1 MRSEVGEAE
10 LDYGYPRF
18 PISTLSKIRHLT
30 FPGGILRT
38 PVLTIGMSWFKF
50 KDWLKI

>member
-1 MRSEVGEAE
+1 MAE
-10 LDYGYPRF
+10 KILNKTKRF
-18 PISTLSKIRHLT
+18 EILSKIRHLT